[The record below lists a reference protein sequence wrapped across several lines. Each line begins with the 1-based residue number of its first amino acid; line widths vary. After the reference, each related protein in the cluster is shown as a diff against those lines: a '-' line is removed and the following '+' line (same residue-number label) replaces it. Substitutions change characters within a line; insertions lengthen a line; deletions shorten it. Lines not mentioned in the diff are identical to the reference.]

1 MTPPAMMPAA
11 EVFET
16 TNHII
21 VLFHDILCKVYYYHH
36 VGLPYSGLS
45 LPPIQRYVNLVYLA
59 LHRHNVLIDTKNNIR
74 PFSPP
79 PKKKYAIEI
88 IEKQQF

>member
-59 LHRHNVLIDTKNNIR
+59 LRRHNVLIDTKNNIR
-74 PFSPP
+74 PC
-79 PKKKYAIEI
+79 
-88 IEKQQF
+88 

>member
-36 VGLPYSGLS
+36 VGLPYLGLS
-45 LPPIQRYVNLVYLA
+45 LPPIQ
-59 LHRHNVLIDTKNNIR
+59 
-74 PFSPP
+74 
-79 PKKKYAIEI
+79 
-88 IEKQQF
+88 